1 MSSVDL
7 SSEQQVLALQKAL
20 NIGRQYHAK
29 GDLSKAKNIYQQ
41 VLKVDPNHP
50 EVLHLLGVIAHQVGE
65 NDRAVELITKAIAI
79 HPDYAEAHSN
89 LGNAFQEL
97 GKLDEAITSHHK
109 AIVLNPNLAE
119 VHYNH
124 GITLLSL
131 GRLDEAIASYREA
144 LTRNPDYAQAHHNLG
159 VVLKEQGKLVEAV
172 SFYRK
177 AIVLAPD
184 FAEAHFNLAN
194 ALNNLGRL
202 DEAII
207 SYREAVTR
215 NPDYAEA
222 HNNLGVALKELGR
235 PDEAV
240 ISYHEALALK
250 PGYVE
255 AHSNLGNS
263 LKELGRLEEA
273 IACYH
278 EAISLDTS
286 YVEAHINLGNALH
299 DLGYLNEAVLSY
311 QKAID
316 IKPEYAEAYNQ
327 LSVTF
332 KELERIDEAVAGYH
346 KALNIKPGYANAHFN
361 LGNLYQDLGDLE
373 KSIAS
378 YRKALSIKPD
388 FAEAHCNLGVTLY
401 SQGKL
406 TESAERLQ
414 STINIS
420 PDYSEAHTNLGNTLQ
435 DMGRLNEACI
445 SFQKALDIN
454 PKTYIAFSNM
464 YLSIPALCH
473 DILTKQ
479 TEISFIE
486 KFIDALPTLP
496 EPDILRLQL
505 RSLTGGNTEEAWKNI
520 AGTMPTI
527 QNETVLSD
535 NGTTSPSIIGLEHP
549 PQRKMVALLH
559 FGRSGSGYLHSL
571 LDDHPHIS
579 TLPGVYMSGF
589 FGREV
594 WERISRKGFK
604 EIPERFSSLYKVLFD
619 ARNPEKI
626 PPAFISDTHYN
637 KSVGE
642 KEGFVKMGLNQD
654 TPLTLDRGQFL
665 ENLGEVINGLE
676 NIDHGQFFEGIHHAY
691 EGTLGSDF
699 STKKLIFYHL
709 HKIDPYSMANF
720 VKYFPGAE
728 LLMIIRNPLQSCES
742 WSLKPL
748 QSDQENKYKVY
759 QHIVNRISSMLMDIN
774 IPAFQTQPSV
784 AVRLEDIKEHPK
796 ETMRRLC
803 AYLGIEE
810 TASLYNSTM
819 QGLKWWGDPSSS
831 LFGKTQTQYEE
842 HTDPIRTKTG
852 ALFTAHD
859 QFILNTLFYPLSAR
873 FGYVDENEA
882 QFRKNL
888 REIRPLIDTPLDFE
902 QKLAEEF
909 LPDYPELEM
918 TEAFK
923 SLHAVLVGLWRLLD
937 EHGRYPY
944 LIKALPI

>member
-1 MSSVDL
+1 MSSAHL
-7 SSEQQVLALQKAL
+7 SFEQQALALQKAL
-20 NIGRQYHAK
+20 DIGLQHHAK
-29 GDLSKAKNIYQQ
+29 GNFSKAKYIYEQ
-41 VLKVDPNHP
+41 VLKVDPNHA

-65 NDRAVELITKAIAI
+65 NGRAVELITKAIAI

-89 LGNAFQEL
+89 LGNALQDL
-97 GKLDEAITSHHK
+97 GKLDKAITSHHK
-109 AIVLNPNLAE
+109 AIALNPNLAE
-119 VHYNH
+119 AHYNL

-131 GRLDEAIASYREA
+131 GKLDEAIASYRKA
-144 LTRNPDYAQAHHNLG
+144 LTRNPDYAEAHNNLG

-172 SFYRK
+172 SFYQK
-177 AIVLAPD
+177 AIALAPD
-184 FAEAHFNLAN
+184 FAEAHCNLGN
-194 ALNNLGRL
+194 VLNNLGRL
-202 DEAII
+202 DEAIV

-215 NPDYAEA
+215 NPGYAEA
-222 HNNLGVALKELGR
+222 HNNLGV
-235 PDEAV
+235 V
-240 ISYHEALALK
+240 
-250 PGYVE
+250 
-255 AHSNLGNS
+255 
-263 LKELGRLEEA
+263 LKELGRLDEA
-273 IACYH
+273 VISYH

-286 YVEAHINLGNALH
+286 YAEAHINLGNTLH
-299 DLGYLNEAVLSY
+299 DLGNLNEAVVSY

-316 IKPEYAEAYNQ
+316 IKPEHAEAYNH

-332 KELERIDEAVAGYH
+332 KELERIDEAVVGYH
-346 KALNIKPGYANAHFN
+346 KALNIKPGYANVHFN

-378 YRKALSIKPD
+378 YQKALSIKPD
-388 FAEAHCNLGVTLY
+388 FAEAHGNLGVTLH

-406 TESAERLQ
+406 MESAERLY
-414 STINIS
+414 SAININ
-420 PDYSEAHTNLGNTLQ
+420 PDYSEAHTNLGNMLQ
-435 DMGRLNEACI
+435 DMGHLNEACI
-445 SFQKALDIN
+445 RFQKALDIN
-454 PKTYIAFSNM
+454 PKFFTAFSNM

-479 TEISFIE
+479 IEISFIE
-486 KFIDALPTLP
+486 ELIDALPTPP

-505 RSLTGGNTEEAWKNI
+505 RSLTGGGTEEAWNNVV
-520 AGTMPTI
+520 GNMPTI
-527 QNETVLSD
+527 QSETIVND
-535 NGTTSPSIIGLEHP
+535 NSITPPSIIRSDRSSP
-549 PQRKMVALLH
+549 RKMVALLH

-571 LDDHPHIS
+571 LDDHPNIS

-594 WERISRKGFK
+594 WDRISGKGFQ

-626 PPAFISDTHYN
+626 PPAFISDTHNN

-642 KEGFVKMGLNQD
+642 KEGFVKMGPNQD
-654 TPLTLDRGQFL
+654 TPLTLGRGQFL
-665 ENLGEVINGLE
+665 ENLGEVISGLE
-676 NIDHGQFFEGIHHAY
+676 DINHGQFFDAIHHAY
-691 EGTLGSDF
+691 ERTLGSDF

-742 WSLKPL
+742 WALKPL
-748 QSDQENKYKVY
+748 QSDKNNKYKAY
-759 QHIVNRISSMLMDIN
+759 QSIGNRISSMLMDFN

-796 ETMRRLC
+796 ETMRGLC

-831 LFGKTQTQYEE
+831 LFGKTQTQYDE

-852 ALFTAHD
+852 ALFTAAD

-873 FGYVDENEA
+873 FGYVEKNERA
-882 QFRKNL
+882 FKNNL
-888 REIRPLIDTPLDFE
+888 QEIRPLIDIPLDFE

-918 TEAFK
+918 TDAFK
-923 SLHAVLVGLWRLLD
+923 SLHAVLVGLWHLLD
-937 EHGRYPY
+937 EHGTYPY
-944 LIKALPI
+944 LMKALPIK